1 MIKDINSEKI
11 QMLLKIRFL
20 AQKLK
25 FKYFMD
31 QIILNLKLFHF
42 GFSL

>member
-25 FKYFMD
+25 FEYFMD
-31 QIILNLKLFHF
+31 QIILNLKPFPF
-42 GFSL
+42 WI